1 MYYQIIQP
9 FWIIREWWANLW
21 WDYIRMYKPSVLFE
35 NQDGFN
41 ASVLFK
47 NNYNVY
53 VNGGLGGNKYD
64 YYEPRVTG
72 RYFYNPYY
80 YWYNVN
86 LNTDSRKRVNFY
98 FHYGGSNHPTTN
110 QFGYWG
116 DASANVRLGQHVQ
129 LNYGMSFNNAM
140 NDRGFVQK
148 NDNKDTIHFAR
159 RNVKTF
165 ENVLSASYALNNKA
179 NVRIRVRHY
188 WSGAKNKDFYLL
200 QKDGLLNRDYAYTH
214 DDENFNAF
222 SLDMIFRWIFAPG
235 SEMTFAWKNS
245 AYAELTDFDNNYTRN
260 LRNTWKNQ
268 SNSLSVKVLYYI
280 DYNNLKK
287 KKKA

>member
-1 MYYQIIQP
+1 M
-9 FWIIREWWANLW
+9 
-21 WDYIRMYKPSVLFE
+21 
-35 NQDGFN
+35 
-41 ASVLFK
+41 
-47 NNYNVY
+47 
-53 VNGGLGGNKYD
+53 
-64 YYEPRVTG
+64 
-72 RYFYNPYY
+72 
-80 YWYNVN
+80 
-86 LNTDSRKRVNFY
+86 
-98 FHYGGSNHPTTN
+98 
-110 QFGYWG
+110 
-116 DASANVRLGQHVQ
+116 
-129 LNYGMSFNNAM
+129 
-140 NDRGFVQK
+140 
-148 NDNKDTIHFAR
+148 
-159 RNVKTF
+159 
-165 ENVLSASYALNNKA
+165 LSASYALNNKA

-200 QKDGLLNRDYAYTH
+200 QNDGLLNRDYAYTH

-222 SLDMIFRWIFAPG
+222 SVDMIFRWIFAPG